1 MPAQLVLDRSPYG
14 QDPEPKLPAPQC
26 LFEICLLWILSGL
39 SVLHRHPFA
48 PWRAHE
54 IADNKFDVTT
64 PLGLRTAASLL
75 IAAASSG
82 VLMIITQKP
91 AKLLATSRGF
101 RFPVVA
107 VDPKTEE
114 TTPVP
119 RKFSRSAE

>member
-1 MPAQLVLDRSPYG
+1 MSIRD
-14 QDPEPKLPAPQC
+14 
-26 LFEICLLWILSGL
+26 LLWILRGL
-39 SVLHRHPFA
+39 SVLHRYPFA

-64 PLGLRTAASLL
+64 PRGLRTAASLL

-101 RFPVVA
+101 RFPV
-107 VDPKTEE
+107 DPETEE
-114 TTPVP
+114 ATPVP